1 MFRPAWASFFHAEG
15 LVGPSRECEALM
27 QSDEMGNLDQTTLN
41 GVFRTVAFGL
51 AALIFAQTIL
61 AYLVHGQIR
70 LGIIAA
76 SVSGCVLIALGV
88 WSMFRADV
96 RLPAWI
102 LMSTLIVLSALASFA
117 TGGVDG
123 SIAALFIIAPLG
135 AAYFLGTRSSLFFG
149 AVSIFSVV
157 GLYTI
162 DEMGFIPDN
171 PLDPHNVR
179 VAHTVMLVFL
189 ISAAL
194 FLSVVFARRVASHAL
209 ETQKSLRKAEE
220 AARAKSDFLA
230 NMSHEIRTPMNGVT
244 GMLQLLLKSPL
255 SEEQRHQ
262 AKLALSSA
270 EHLMVLLN
278 DTLDMSKLEAGQLTL
293 ETINIDLTELVTM
306 SAETFTGAAEEKDT
320 EIKVHLEEDLPTEI
334 IGDPTR
340 LKQILI
346 NLVGNAVKFVGGG
359 GHVHV
364 SVKKRTKGGR
374 EVLRFEVEDDGI
386 GVPDHLQQHIFERFT
401 QAQATTTRQFG
412 GTGLGLSICKQL
424 TELMAGRIGVVSDG
438 ATGSLFWF
446 EIPLQMTVAKNA
458 CGSGKT
464 GAGSRGGGEV
474 CTELPSK
481 THLSILLAEDSHVN
495 QQVIRAC
502 LLPFEVDLICVE
514 NGEEAVRM
522 LSEESFDAVLMDV
535 QMPVLDGVQA
545 TKKIRDSAETWSNTP
560 VIALTA
566 NAMEGDRETY
576 IEAGMDGYV
585 SKPVDLELL
594 LQEIMRVTGFDFWN
608 DSPSIAAAA
617 DADAQEVSSL

>member
-1 MFRPAWASFFHAEG
+1 
-15 LVGPSRECEALM
+15 M
-27 QSDEMGNLDQTTLN
+27 QSDEMGNLDQTTLT
-41 GVFRTVAFGL
+41 GVFRAVAFGL
-51 AALIFAQTIL
+51 AALVFAQTIF
-61 AYLVHGQIR
+61 AYLIHGQVR

-76 SVSGCVLIALGV
+76 STSGCVLIALGV

-102 LMSTLIVLSALASFA
+102 LMMTLIVLSALASFA

-149 AVSIFSVV
+149 AVSILSVV

-162 DEMGFIPDN
+162 DEMGYIPDN

-179 VAHTVMLVFL
+179 VAHTVMLMFL

-255 SEEQRHQ
+255 SEDQRHQ

-293 ETINIDLTELVTM
+293 ESIRIDLSELVTM
-306 SAETFTGAAEEKDT
+306 SAETFIGAAKEKNT

-334 IGDPTR
+334 VGDPTR

-346 NLVGNAVKFVGGG
+346 NLVGNAVKFVGRG
-359 GHVHV
+359 GHVHI
-364 SVKKRTKGGR
+364 SAKTRSKGDH

-446 EIPLQMTVAKNA
+446 EIPLQRTIAQNA

-545 TKKIRDSAETWSNTP
+545 TKQIRNSAEPWSNTP

-576 IEAGMDGYV
+576 IGAGVDGYV

-594 LQEIMRVTGFDFWN
+594 LHEVMRVTGFDFWN
-608 DSPSIAAAA
+608 DSQSTTIEAAA
-617 DADAQEVSSL
+617 DVREVSRI